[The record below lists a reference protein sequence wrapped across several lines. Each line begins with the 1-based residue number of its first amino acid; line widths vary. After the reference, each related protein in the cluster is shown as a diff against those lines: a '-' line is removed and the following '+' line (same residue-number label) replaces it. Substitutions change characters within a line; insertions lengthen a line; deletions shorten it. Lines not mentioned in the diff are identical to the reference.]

1 MQEHDEHSNAHGMSG
16 EQIVGVT
23 RDPILRPA
31 GALLVMI
38 GAIWA
43 LFWGMA
49 VDAGTLGQPLAAA
62 TLIVL
67 GVLALGAGKPAEQV

>member
-1 MQEHDEHSNAHGMSG
+1 MSAHSNAHRE

-23 RDPILRPA
+23 RDPVLRPV
-31 GALLVMI
+31 GALVLVV

-49 VDAGTLGQPLAAA
+49 AQAGTFGQPLAASV
-62 TLIVL
+62 LIVL
-67 GVLALGAGKPAEQV
+67 GLLAAGVGKPEEQI